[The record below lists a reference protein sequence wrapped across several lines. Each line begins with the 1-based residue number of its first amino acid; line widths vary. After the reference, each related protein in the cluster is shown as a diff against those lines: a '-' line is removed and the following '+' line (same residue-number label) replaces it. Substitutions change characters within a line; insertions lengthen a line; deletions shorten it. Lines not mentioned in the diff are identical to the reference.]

1 MSSHALPTSA
11 TANNSIPDLDFEEM
25 DIHGKLVVLDAIDL
39 STLTLT
45 NRCAMI
51 LLSGTWCS
59 DDFGRFKGSPGY
71 LPPLSAL
78 SKRQKSMALRALTEK
93 ELIKTWM
100 IGGTRC
106 WEVAGAYTYKKNLKA
121 KLKERRNLARMKWLT
136 REDRRKRRQEEFQG
150 ESYMYEDDGSPNA
163 DGVVDVIITTRG
175 GHIPMRPLM
184 FQRSDVPLPKNGSKQ
199 KLIVPQPTAEGEGIL
214 HMYPSFDVYDG
225 LSELGVVIRHHLLLT
240 ADDYGRVRIDIPALH
255 SELGVAV
262 TKRVSTKDIDSE
274 IQRMS
279 ESGHLLVIKRT
290 SGTYAYIRDAAQHL
304 KKKKFKNMKLPTLV
318 ADKEFTHDSD
328 NYKAYFAACHAHAI
342 TRDKVYVQS
351 YTKEGIVYACYQYI
365 EVAAKGFLEKYHEI
379 INTERYADA
388 TVDTIFDLSHGG
400 NMATQLHRDELFY
413 YGYLHKMSYEMMAN
427 LLYSS
432 GNDMTDPNENRFKIL
447 RHLIKM
453 TPQEYLDKLR
463 KESVITRS
471 TTENY
476 ESCLINSE
484 RASS

>member
-11 TANNSIPDLDFEEM
+11 TANDSSIPDLDFEEM

-51 LLSGTWCS
+51 LLSGPWCS
-59 DDFGRFKGSPGY
+59 DDFGRFKGPPGF

-78 SKRQKSMALRALTEK
+78 SKRQKAMALRALTEK
-93 ELIKTWM
+93 GLIKTWM

-106 WEVAGAYTYKKNLKA
+106 WEVAGAYTFKKNLKA
-121 KLKERRNLARMKWLT
+121 AFNERRSISRIKRLQYN
-136 REDRRKRRQEEFQG
+136 DRKMRRQEEFKG
-150 ESYMYEDDGSPNA
+150 KSYMDEDDGSPNA
-163 DGVVDVIITTRG
+163 DGVVDVIRTTRG

-184 FQRSDVPLPKNGSKQ
+184 FQRSDVPMPKNVSKQ

-240 ADDYGRVRIDIPALH
+240 ADDYGRVRIDIAELYT
-255 SELGVAV
+255 ELGVAV
-262 TKRVSTKDIDSE
+262 TKRVSTKDIESE

-279 ESGHLLVIKRT
+279 DSGHLLVIKRA

-304 KKKKFKNMKLPTLV
+304 MKKKFKNMKLPTLV
-318 ADKEFTHDSD
+318 PDKEFTHDSD
-328 NYKAYFAACHAHAI
+328 NYKAYFEACRAHAI
-342 TRDKVYVQS
+342 TRDKVYIRS
-351 YTKEGIVYACYQYI
+351 YTKEGIVYAIHEYV

-400 NMATQLHRDELFY
+400 NMDTRLHTDELFY
-413 YGYLHKMSYEMMAN
+413 YGYLHKMSYEGMSYI
-427 LLYSS
+427 LHSS
-432 GNDMTDPNENRFKIL
+432 GNDMTDPNEIRFKIL
-447 RHLIKM
+447 RYLIKM
-453 TPQEYLDKLR
+453 TPQEYVDKLL
-463 KESVITRS
+463 K
-471 TTENY
+471 
-476 ESCLINSE
+476 
-484 RASS
+484 